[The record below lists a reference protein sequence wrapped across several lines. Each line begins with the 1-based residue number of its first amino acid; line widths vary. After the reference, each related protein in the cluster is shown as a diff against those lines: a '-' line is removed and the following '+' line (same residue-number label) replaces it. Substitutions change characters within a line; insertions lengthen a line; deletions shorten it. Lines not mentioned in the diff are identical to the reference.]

1 MSSSVLVTFQ
11 FLELVLALCISV
23 VSTLEVYSISSSL
36 VRGDPDLSHG
46 LQIRRWFMGAIGGA
60 SGARAGCTLAELF
73 YEYMCTMLNLAPSHG
88 LLTSLRVLPTLL
100 YYTMYTLLTVYLVQ
114 LVYTINGMPFFHVRN
129 IWFFA
134 NFSLY
139 LVVVTAVAFLP
150 APSYIFGVLF
160 VAYAA
165 NLVIVGW
172 YGTQIFKFMPA
183 VPASTSTGKLSSSTA
198 SSSSSSAAS
207 ASASSSSKTAQSKI
221 RARFMPLIIV
231 CCVGVSINCLNFL
244 LLATEVLPSR

>member
-23 VSTLEVYSISSSL
+23 VATLEVYSISSSL

-73 YEYMCTMLNLAPSHG
+73 YEYMCTMLSLAPSDG

-100 YYTMYTLLTVYLVQ
+100 YYTMYTLLTVYLAQ
-114 LVYTINGMPFFHVRN
+114 LVYTVNGMPFFHVRN
-129 IWFFA
+129 VWFFA
-134 NFSLY
+134 NFFLY

-150 APSYIFGVLF
+150 APNYVFGAFFL
-160 VAYAA
+160 AYAA
-165 NLVIVGW
+165 DLVIVGW
-172 YGTQIFKFMPA
+172 YGMQAFKFMPTTTNS
-183 VPASTSTGKLSSSTA
+183 ASTSTGKLSGS
-198 SSSSSSAAS
+198 SSSSSSAPSSSLQAS
-207 ASASSSSKTAQSKI
+207 AAMQARI
-221 RARFMPLIIV
+221 RSRLMPLIVV
-231 CCVGVSINCLNFL
+231 CCVGVSISCLNFL